1 MSIAAPIRNWQVRC
15 NRRIVEWGHTMRHM
29 LRSSIGLS
37 AALAAVAIAGSASVA
52 GQNQEEFRFRSGVD
66 LVNVTATV
74 VDRNGRFI
82 PGLRQSDFIV
92 YEENELQEITHF
104 SNERVPVSLG
114 LVLDTSGSMMGEKL
128 TNALM
133 AVDRFLTRLLSPE
146 DEIFLYKFNNFPE
159 LVQDWTTDR
168 QRLSR
173 SIRRIN
179 ANGGTA
185 MYDAIAESVPL
196 AQTGQH
202 RKRAVVLISDGND
215 TDSQVSLAEVRQM
228 IRESEVMV
236 YAIGIDGQA
245 EDVFGFPPTTRGPI
259 PQPPIPSPFPGG
271 RRPRGPG
278 GVILPQMPQFQ
289 WPFPQGQSRRTVR
302 TGDDRVNV
310 HALREITDDSGGRT
324 EVVRSGRDLEPAT
337 ANIADE
343 LSQQYYL
350 GYSSTTIKDGRWHSI
365 RVETRDKSLRV
376 RARRGYIAVP

>member
-1 MSIAAPIRNWQVRC
+1 MK
-15 NRRIVEWGHTMRHM
+15 HM
-29 LRSSIGLS
+29 LRSSIGLT
-37 AALAAVAIAGSASVA
+37 AALAVAVIAGSASVS

-74 VDRNGRFI
+74 IDRNGRFV

-92 YEENELQEITHF
+92 YEENELQEVTHF

-114 LVLDTSGSMMGEKL
+114 LVLDTSGSMVGEKL

-133 AVDRFLTRLLSPE
+133 AVDRFLTKLLSPD
-146 DEIFLYKFNNFPE
+146 DEIFLYKFSNYPE
-159 LVQDWTTDR
+159 LVQDWTTNR
-168 QRLSR
+168 QALSR
-173 SIRRIN
+173 AIRRMN

-185 MYDAIAESVPL
+185 MYDAIAESVPM

-215 TDSQVSLAEVRQM
+215 TDSQVSLQEVKQM

-236 YAIGIDGQA
+236 YAVGIDGQA
-245 EDVFGFPPTTRGPI
+245 EDVFGFPPTTRAPI
-259 PQPPIPSPFPGG
+259 PQPVPTPFPGA

-278 GVILPQMPQFQ
+278 GVILPQLPQFQ
-289 WPFPQGQSRRTVR
+289 WPFPQPQGRPRVQRG
-302 TGDDRVNV
+302 GDERVNV

-324 EVVRSGRDLEPAT
+324 EIVRSGRDLDMAT

-350 GYSSTTIKDGRWHSI
+350 GYSSTTKKDGRWHAI

>member
-1 MSIAAPIRNWQVRC
+1 MRN
-15 NRRIVEWGHTMRHM
+15 M
-29 LRSSIGLS
+29 LRSSIGLT
-37 AALAAVAIAGSASVA
+37 AALAVVVIAGSASVA
-52 GQNQEEFRFRSGVD
+52 GQNQEEFRFKSGVD

-74 VDRNGRFI
+74 VDRNGRFV
-82 PGLRQSDFIV
+82 PGLTQNDFIV
-92 YEENELQEITHF
+92 YEENELQEITNF

-114 LVLDTSGSMMGEKL
+114 LVLDTSGSMVGEKL

-173 SIRRIN
+173 AIRRIN
-179 ANGGTA
+179 ASGGTA

-202 RKRAVVLISDGND
+202 RKRAIVLISDGND
-215 TDSQVSLAEVRQM
+215 TDSQASLAEVKQM

-245 EDVFGFPPTTRGPI
+245 EDVFGFPPTTRAPM
-259 PQPPIPSPFPGG
+259 PPPPMPSPFPGA

-278 GVILPQMPQFQ
+278 GVILPQMPQIQ
-289 WPFPQGQSRRTVR
+289 WPFPQGQGRRTVR
-302 TGDDRVNV
+302 TSDARVNV
-310 HALREITDDSGGRT
+310 QALREITDDSGGRT

-350 GYSSTTIKDGRWHSI
+350 GYSSTTKKDGRWHAI

>member
-1 MSIAAPIRNWQVRC
+1 MKQ
-15 NRRIVEWGHTMRHM
+15 M
-29 LRSSIGLS
+29 LRSSI
-37 AALAAVAIAGSASVA
+37 ALTAVLAVAVIAGSASVA
-52 GQNQEEFRFRSGVD
+52 GQKQEEFRFRSGVD

-74 VDRNGRFI
+74 TDRNGRFV
-82 PGLRQSDFIV
+82 PGLRQEDFIV
-92 YEENELQEITHF
+92 YEENELQEVTHF

-114 LVLDTSGSMMGEKL
+114 LVLDTSGSMVGEKL

-146 DEIFLYKFNNFPE
+146 DEIFLYRFSNFPE

-173 SIRRIN
+173 AIRRIN

-215 TDSQVSLAEVRQM
+215 TDSQVSLNEVRQL

-236 YAIGIDGQA
+236 YAVGIDGQA
-245 EDVFGFPPTTRGPI
+245 GDVFGFPPTTRGPI
-259 PQPPIPSPFPGG
+259 PQPPMPSPFPGG

-278 GVILPQMPQFQ
+278 GVILPQLPQFQ
-289 WPFPQGQSRRTVR
+289 WPFPQGQGRPRVQR
-302 TGDDRVNV
+302 GGDDRVNV

-343 LSQQYYL
+343 LSRQYYL
-350 GYSSTTIKDGRWHSI
+350 GYSSTTHKDGRWHSI
-365 RVETRDKSLRV
+365 RVETRDRHLRV
-376 RARRGYIAVP
+376 RARRGYIATP

>member
-1 MSIAAPIRNWQVRC
+1 MKHI
-15 NRRIVEWGHTMRHM
+15 
-29 LRSSIGLS
+29 LRSSIGLT
-37 AALAAVAIAGSASVA
+37 AALAVLVIAGNASVA
-52 GQNQEEFRFRSGVD
+52 GQNQEDFRFRSGVD

-74 VDRNGRFI
+74 VDRSGRFV

-92 YEENELQEITHF
+92 YEENELQEVTHF

-114 LVLDTSGSMMGEKL
+114 LVLDTSGSMVGEKL

-133 AVDRFLTRLLSPE
+133 AVDRFLTKLLSPD
-146 DEIFLYKFNNFPE
+146 DEIFLYKFNNVPD
-159 LVQDWTTDR
+159 LVQDWTTNR
-168 QRLSR
+168 QILSRAIRRLS
-173 SIRRIN
+173 

-215 TDSQVSLAEVRQM
+215 TDSQVSLGEVKQL

-245 EDVFGFPPTTRGPI
+245 EDTFGFPPSTRAPI

-289 WPFPQGQSRRTVR
+289 WPFPQGQTRPRVQR
-302 TGDDRVNV
+302 GADDRVNAQ
-310 HALREITDDSGGRT
+310 ALREITDDSGGRT
-324 EVVRSGRDLEPAT
+324 EIVRSGRDLDPAT

-350 GYSSTTIKDGRWHSI
+350 GYSSTTKKDGRWHAI

-376 RARRGYIAVP
+376 RARRGYVATP

>member
-1 MSIAAPIRNWQVRC
+1 M
-15 NRRIVEWGHTMRHM
+15 
-29 LRSSIGLS
+29 
-37 AALAAVAIAGSASVA
+37 
-52 GQNQEEFRFRSGVD
+52 
-66 LVNVTATV
+66 
-74 VDRNGRFI
+74 
-82 PGLRQSDFIV
+82 
-92 YEENELQEITHF
+92 
-104 SNERVPVSLG
+104 
-114 LVLDTSGSMMGEKL
+114 
-128 TNALM
+128 
-133 AVDRFLTRLLSPE
+133 
-146 DEIFLYKFNNFPE
+146 
-159 LVQDWTTDR
+159 
-168 QRLSR
+168 
-173 SIRRIN
+173 N

-215 TDSQVSLAEVRQM
+215 TDSQVSLAEVKQM

-278 GVILPQMPQFQ
+278 GVILPQLPQFQ
-289 WPFPQGQSRRTVR
+289 WPFPQGQGRRTVR
-302 TGDDRVNV
+302 TNDDRVNA

-324 EVVRSGRDLEPAT
+324 EIVRTGRDLEPAT

-350 GYSSTTIKDGRWHSI
+350 GYSSTTKKDGRWHAI
-365 RVETRDKSLRV
+365 RVEARDKSLRV
-376 RARRGYIAVP
+376 RARRGYIAAP

>member
-1 MSIAAPIRNWQVRC
+1 MK
-15 NRRIVEWGHTMRHM
+15 HM
-29 LRSSIGLS
+29 LQSSIGLA
-37 AALAAVAIAGSASVA
+37 AALAVVVIAGSARVA

-74 VDRNGRFI
+74 VDRNGRFV
-82 PGLRQSDFIV
+82 PGLRQEDFVV
-92 YEENELQEITHF
+92 YEENEPQEITHF

-114 LVLDTSGSMMGEKL
+114 LVLDTSGSMVGEKL

-146 DEIFLYKFNNFPE
+146 DEVFLYKFNNFPE

-173 SIRRIN
+173 AIRRLN
-179 ANGGTA
+179 ASGGTA

-215 TDSQVSLAEVRQM
+215 TDSQASLTEVKQM

-259 PQPPIPSPFPGG
+259 PQPPIPMPFPGG

-278 GVILPQMPQFQ
+278 GVILPQMPQIQ
-289 WPFPQGQSRRTVR
+289 WPFPQGQGRRTGR
-302 TGDDRVNV
+302 TADDRVNV

-350 GYSSTTIKDGRWHSI
+350 GYSSTTKKDGRWHAI

-376 RARRGYIAVP
+376 RARRGYIAAP

>member
-1 MSIAAPIRNWQVRC
+1 
-15 NRRIVEWGHTMRHM
+15 MRHI
-29 LRSSIGLS
+29 LRSSIGLT
-37 AALAAVAIAGSASVA
+37 AALAVIVIAGSARVA

-92 YEENELQEITHF
+92 YEEEQLQEVTHF

-114 LVLDTSGSMMGEKL
+114 LVLDTSGSMVGEKL

-159 LVQDWTTDR
+159 LVQGWTTDR
-168 QRLSR
+168 ERLSR

-185 MYDAIAESVPL
+185 MYDAVAESVPL

-215 TDSQVSLAEVRQM
+215 TDSQVSLKEVKQL

-245 EDVFGFPPTTRGPI
+245 EGAFGFPPTTRAPV
-259 PQPPIPSPFPGG
+259 PPPYPSPFPGS

-278 GVILPQMPQFQ
+278 GVILPQMPGPPIRQPNGGGLPQIQ
-289 WPFPQGQSRRTVR
+289 WPFPQGQGRRTVR
-302 TGDDRVNV
+302 TSDDRVNLN
-310 HALREITDDSGGRT
+310 ALREITDDSGGRT
-324 EVVRSGRDLEPAT
+324 EVVRSGRDLEGAT

-350 GYSSTTIKDGRWHSI
+350 GYSSTTQKDGRWHTI

-376 RARRGYIAVP
+376 RARRGYIASP

>member
-1 MSIAAPIRNWQVRC
+1 MKHI
-15 NRRIVEWGHTMRHM
+15 
-29 LRSSIGLS
+29 LRSSI
-37 AALAAVAIAGSASVA
+37 ALTATLAVAVIAGSASVA
-52 GQNQEEFRFRSGVD
+52 GQKQEEFRFRSGVD

-74 VDRNGRFI
+74 TDRNGRFV
-82 PGLRQSDFIV
+82 PGLRQEDFIV
-92 YEENELQEITHF
+92 YEENELQEVTHF

-114 LVLDTSGSMMGEKL
+114 LVLDTSGSMVGEKL

-133 AVDRFLTRLLSPE
+133 AVDRFLTKLLSPE
-146 DEIFLYKFNNFPE
+146 DEIFLYKFSNYPE
-159 LVQDWTTDR
+159 LVQDWTTNR
-168 QRLSR
+168 QSLSR
-173 SIRRIN
+173 AIRRIN

-215 TDSQVSLAEVRQM
+215 TDSQVSLNEVKQL

-245 EDVFGFPPTTRGPI
+245 EDAWGFPPTTRGPI
-259 PQPPIPSPFPGG
+259 PQPPVPMPFPG

-278 GVILPQMPQFQ
+278 GVILPQLPGGLSQFQ
-289 WPFPQGQSRRTVR
+289 WPFPQGQGRPRVQR
-302 TGDDRVNV
+302 GGDERVNL

-350 GYSSTTIKDGRWHSI
+350 GYSSTTQKDGRWHSI
-365 RVETRDKSLRV
+365 RVETRDRNLRV
-376 RARRGYIAVP
+376 RARRGYVATP